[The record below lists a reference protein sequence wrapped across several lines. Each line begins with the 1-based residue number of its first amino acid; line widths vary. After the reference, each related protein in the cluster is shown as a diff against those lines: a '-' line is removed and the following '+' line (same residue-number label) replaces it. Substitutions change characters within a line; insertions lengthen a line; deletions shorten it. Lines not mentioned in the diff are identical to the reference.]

1 MCLWKQFLILFKI
14 LEKSGTGS
22 SILSSFSKTFF
33 GDLKFDLTCGILLYE
48 NLEVPPNLI
57 LTHSAGLHNRLHIIV
72 PEDRL
77 PVAGSH
83 DDNVRAC
90 QVRVTESHSHWPH

>member
-1 MCLWKQFLILFKI
+1 MKICTQFMSQNKEERDVLRY
-14 LEKSGTGS
+14 
-22 SILSSFSKTFF
+22 
-33 GDLKFDLTCGILLYE
+33 LTCGILLYE